1 KEILVDTLPADLDSL
16 ESWLRQL
23 RGSRV
28 TVRVPERGEKK
39 AVLETVTKN
48 AKEALVQHKLKRSS
62 DLTTRSQALKEI
74 QEHLGLPEAPL
85 RIECIDISHTQGSNV
100 VASLVVFED
109 GMAKKRD
116 YRHLAIHGAAA
127 ADDTAPMYDVV
138 SRRFSRYLEQTGR
151 DQPHEPC
158 LPPPN
163 LRGVGA

>member
-1 KEILVDTLPADLDSL
+1 QRTHRGKPVWYLQPSAAPTPAELTTDYLRQAYSGLDPEAIPKEILVDTLPADLGSL
-16 ESWLRQL
+16 EGWLSQL

-85 RIECIDISHTQGSNV
+85 RIECIDISH
-100 VASLVVFED
+100 
-109 GMAKKRD
+109 
-116 YRHLAIHGAAA
+116 
-127 ADDTAPMYDVV
+127 
-138 SRRFSRYLEQTGR
+138 
-151 DQPHEPC
+151 
-158 LPPPN
+158 
-163 LRGVGA
+163 